1 MSRVFTI
8 VGGLSVLVLWVIVAM
23 SMELP
28 VLNLSPG
35 GTTPFEAFLVGF
47 MLIPK
52 VFGQL
57 LLIGTSVLV

>member
-23 SMELP
+23 SLDVPSSDLMQGSTP
-28 VLNLSPG
+28 LSQ
-35 GTTPFEAFLVGF
+35 AFLFGF

-52 VFGQL
+52 AFGQL
-57 LLIGTSVLV
+57 VLLGASTLL

>member
-8 VGGLSVLVLWVIVAM
+8 VGGLSVLLLWVIVAM
-23 SMELP
+23 SVELP

-35 GTTPFEAFLVGF
+35 GTTPFEAFLIGF

-52 VFGQL
+52 AFGQVV
-57 LLIGTSVLV
+57 LIGASTLL